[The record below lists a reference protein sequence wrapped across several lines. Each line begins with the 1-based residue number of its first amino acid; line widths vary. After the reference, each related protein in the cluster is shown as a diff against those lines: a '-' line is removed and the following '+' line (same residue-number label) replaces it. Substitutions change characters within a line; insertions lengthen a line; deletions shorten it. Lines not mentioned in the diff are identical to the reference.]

1 MQRKSILPTV
11 VFYSLFYL
19 DLDHKIIKNKDTQNF
34 FSICTA
40 FTFFT
45 QKERKKKEH
54 ETNWDIG
61 LGLIY
66 LLMCKSFIF
75 DLFEVQ
81 NRVLEPCI

>member
-1 MQRKSILPTV
+1 MQRKSILPTL

-19 DLDHKIIKNKDTQNF
+19 DLDRKIIKNKDTQIF
-34 FSICTA
+34 FLS
-40 FTFFT
+40 
-45 QKERKKKEH
+45 
-54 ETNWDIG
+54 DIG

-66 LLMCKSFIF
+66 WLMCKSFIF